1 MENKL
6 DMTKIDWSFFGMC
19 KVVFYYLVLFITS
32 TLSYAQVKKEVVLAL
47 ALAMVFDTVTG
58 IAKSYRLGKKI
69 TSREGKKGVLEKVLM
84 LSGLIILGVLGR
96 LLGMD
101 LSWLVVNALILLT
114 VFETF
119 SFFGNIGTIRTGKE
133 MEELDAISMMI
144 KFVRVGLKSIIEK
157 YLNDKK

>member
-1 MENKL
+1 MENRL
-6 DMTKIDWSFFGMC
+6 DMTKIDWSFLGLC
-19 KVVFYYLVLFITS
+19 KVGFYYLVLFITS

-47 ALAMVFDTVTG
+47 ALAMVFDTITG
-58 IAKSYRLGKKI
+58 VAKSYRLGKKI
-69 TSREGKKGVLEKVLM
+69 SSREGKRGILEKILM
-84 LSGLIILGVLGR
+84 LSGLIVLAVVGR
-96 LLGMD
+96 LLDID
-101 LSWLVVNALILLT
+101 LSWIVVNAFILLT

-144 KFVRVGLKSIIEK
+144 KFVRISLKSVIEK